1 MSTWKSRLRILLL
14 ISPFALLSAAI
25 LVSLVFWVTLNPL
38 FGQIALGLAVV
49 ALILALF
56 VAFMMLGPE

>member
-1 MSTWKSRLRILLL
+1 MSRWKSRLRIVLL
-14 ISPFALLSAAI
+14 ISPFALFSAAI

-38 FGQIALGLAVV
+38 FGQIAIGLAVV

-56 VAFMMLGPE
+56 VAFLMLGP

>member
-1 MSTWKSRLRILLL
+1 MSRWKSRLRIFLL
-14 ISPFALLSAAI
+14 ISPFALFSAAI

-38 FGQIALGLAVV
+38 FGQIAIGLAVV

-56 VAFMMLGPE
+56 VAFLMLGP

>member
-1 MSTWKSRLRILLL
+1 MSRWKSLLRIVL
-14 ISPFALLSAAI
+14 IFSPMVLFSMAI

-38 FGQIALGLAVV
+38 FGQIAIGLAVV

-56 VAFMMLGPE
+56 VALLMLEP

>member
-1 MSTWKSRLRILLL
+1 MSRWKSRLRILVL
-14 ISPFALLSAAI
+14 ISPIALFSAAI

-38 FGQIALGLAVV
+38 FGQIAIGLAVI

-56 VAFMMLGPE
+56 VALLMLEP